1 MEIVIFDEFAQITD
15 MCSKDGETVP
25 LTKQITTKNK
35 SVEIWCKELELIMVD
50 TVRDFLVKGIQA

>member
-1 MEIVIFDEFAQITD
+1 MEIVTFDEFSQITD

-25 LTKQITTKNK
+25 LTKLITTKNK